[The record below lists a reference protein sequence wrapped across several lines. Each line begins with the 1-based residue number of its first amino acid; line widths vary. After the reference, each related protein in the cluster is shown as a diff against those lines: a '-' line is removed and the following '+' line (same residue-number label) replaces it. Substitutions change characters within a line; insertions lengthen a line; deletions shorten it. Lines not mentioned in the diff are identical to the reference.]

1 MSSSAAYDRKLSE
14 MREYVP
20 FLERMIHKL
29 ERAGDRSKETQLAKM
44 KSLRQ
49 GRYTFSAVMRFTVIR
64 MTRYVFTIYFVK
76 GWDTRNKRL
85 CKLLSQTSQHH

>member
-1 MSSSAAYDRKLSE
+1 MRSRLHLKSDVKNSSSSKMSSSSAYERKLSE

-20 FLERMIHKL
+20 CLERMIEKL

-49 GRYTFSAVMRFTVIR
+49 ECSV
-64 MTRYVFTIYFVK
+64 
-76 GWDTRNKRL
+76 
-85 CKLLSQTSQHH
+85 LLL